1 MNTNYTISN
10 NNLNAPISP
19 RDTIRDMTRNIV
31 DTYPK
36 GAPRTLS
43 FGKDSLGIPFVPGDL
58 ISSKNAIYE
67 VETVFLDDT
76 QGKPIE
82 SIANIIFDPKTRRI
96 FNYQWQ
102 LDRIND
108 EYENILTEVDPLWIP
123 PYVGLLESIPN
134 GWDKRFMSPLL
145 NEGFLKLS
153 FQSVRVR
160 ALTIDSSKP
169 TRKSCAQNNTL
180 VFGASLTKDQLIEY
194 REAKRL
200 PLIGSPIVHSK
211 VKRADVM

>member
-19 RDTIRDMTRNIV
+19 RDTIRDMTRSIV

-43 FGKDSLGIPFVPGDL
+43 FGKDSLGIPFAPGDL

-76 QGKPIE
+76 RGKPIE
-82 SIANIIFDPKTRRI
+82 SFANIVFDSKTGQV
-96 FNYQWQ
+96 FNHN
-102 LDRIND
+102 LGRDSNGR
-108 EYENILTEVDPLWIP
+108 YENVITEIDPLWIP
-123 PYVGLLESIPN
+123 PYVGLLKESPN
-134 GWDKRFMSPLL
+134 SFVNSYMAPLI

-160 ALTIDSSKP
+160 ALTIDGLKP

-180 VFGASLTKDQLIEY
+180 VFGSSLTKDQLIEY
-194 REAKRL
+194 KEAKRP
-200 PLIGSPIVHSK
+200 PLIGYPIVHSK
-211 VKRADVM
+211 VDRF

>member
-1 MNTNYTISN
+1 MNTNYTISSN
-10 NNLNAPISP
+10 NPNVPISP

-43 FGKDSLGIPFVPGDL
+43 FGKDSLGIPFAPGDL

-76 QGKPIE
+76 QGRPIE
-82 SIANIIFDPKTRRI
+82 SFANIIFDSKTGQVFNHELRRDSS
-96 FNYQWQ
+96 N
-102 LDRIND
+102 R
-108 EYENILTEVDPLWIP
+108 YENVITEIDPLWIP
-123 PYVGLLESIPN
+123 PYVGLLKANSN
-134 GWDKRFMSPLL
+134 NFVKSYMAPLI

-160 ALTIDSSKP
+160 ALTIDSLKP
-169 TRKSCAQNNTL
+169 IRKSCAQNNTL
-180 VFGASLTKDQLIEY
+180 VFGSPLTKDQLSEY
-194 REAKRL
+194 KNAKNL
-200 PLIGSPIVHSK
+200 PLIGYPIVHSK
-211 VKRADVM
+211 VNRF